1 VSYGIEIWDQAGT
14 LTYSSVDVTWSH
26 IGSFTAPANTSITF
40 TGVMQTTERKVI
52 RQMVNQLS
60 SDDEA
65 YIHTYTLVLG
75 DLVCTAP
82 DTSNTTATLFT
93 VLGR

>member
-1 VSYGIEIWDQAGT
+1 MSFGIQIWDSAGT
-14 LTYSSVDVTWSH
+14 LTYSSLDVTWSH
-26 IGSFTAPANTSITF
+26 IGSFTAPANTTITF
-40 TGVMQTTERKVI
+40 TGVAQTTERKVI
-52 RQMVNQLS
+52 RQMINQLS

-65 YIHTYTLVLG
+65 YIHTYSLSG
-75 DLVCTAP
+75 GSLVCTAP

>member
-1 VSYGIEIWDQAGT
+1 MSFGIEIWDQSGA
-14 LTYSSVDVTWSH
+14 LTYSSADMTWSH
-26 IGSFTAPANTSITF
+26 IGSFTAPANTTITF
-40 TGVMQTTERKVI
+40 TNVIQTTERKVI

-65 YIHTYTLVLG
+65 YIHSYTLVSG
-75 DLVCTAP
+75 NLVCTAP

>member
-1 VSYGIEIWDQAGT
+1 MSFGMEIFDESGT
-14 LTYSSVDVTWSH
+14 LIYSSSDVTWNY
-26 IGSFTAPANTSITF
+26 IGSFIASSNTSTTF
-40 TGVMQTTERKVI
+40 TGITVMPERKVI
-52 RQMVNQLS
+52 RQMLNQLS

-65 YIHTYTLVLG
+65 YIHTYSLSG
-75 DLVCTAP
+75 GNLVCTAP

>member
-1 VSYGIEIWDQAGT
+1 MSFGIEIFDESSV
-14 LTYSSVDVTWSH
+14 LTYSSADITWSH
-26 IGSFTAPANTSITF
+26 IGSYTAPANTSITF
-40 TGVMQTTERKVI
+40 TGVIQTAERKVI

-82 DTSNTTATLFT
+82 DASNTTATLFT

>member
-1 VSYGIEIWDQAGT
+1 MKIWDANGDI
-14 LTYSSVDVTWSH
+14 TYSTTDITWNY
-26 IGSFTAPANTSITF
+26 IGSYTAPANTSITF
-40 TGVMQTTERKVI
+40 TGIRQTNEHKVI

-65 YIHTYTLVLG
+65 YIHTYTLSQG
-75 DLVCTAP
+75 NLVCTAP
-82 DTSNTTATLFT
+82 NTSNTTTTQFT